1 MAYFNNISN
10 FSELKKAYVYL
21 AKQNHP
27 DIGGDV
33 ATMQAINVE
42 YEKMKE
48 QLKNAVEETQA
59 VASIDDLQTA
69 LKAVLPF
76 VGKDKKIVVKMENN
90 EIFFTAFGTFKA
102 RYEIAAVVEGAAKFT
117 IRADILKGITDK
129 FAQISKEVKML
140 FNGEVLTLKIGK

>member
-1 MAYFNNISN
+1 MTYFNNISN
-10 FSELKKAYVYL
+10 FAELKKAYADL

-48 QLKNAVEETQA
+48 QLKNADEETQA

-69 LKAVLPF
+69 LKAVS
-76 VGKDKKIVVKMENN
+76 GSRMI
-90 EIFFTAFGTFKA
+90 
-102 RYEIAAVVEGAAKFT
+102 
-117 IRADILKGITDK
+117 
-129 FAQISKEVKML
+129 
-140 FNGEVLTLKIGK
+140 